1 MTMHGAPESIVRVF
15 TLHWAWKSGGLNKR
29 AYNALRRAGI
39 RHLGEL
45 ISWSRR
51 DLAMLPN
58 IYMATVLHI
67 EAVLRIH
74 GLTLKQDPAPFSPVS
89 RRRP

>member
-1 MTMHGAPESIVRVF
+1 MANERTIEPVSRVL
-15 TLHWAWKSGGLNKR
+15 TLHWAWKAGGLNKR
-29 AYNALRRAGI
+29 AYNALRRAHI

-45 ISWSRR
+45 ANWSRR

-67 EAVLRIH
+67 ESVLRIH
-74 GLTLKQDPAPFSPVS
+74 GLKLREDTAPISPLS
-89 RRRP
+89 HRR

>member
-1 MTMHGAPESIVRVF
+1 MTTQAEIPPVIRLF
-15 TLHWAWKSGGLNKR
+15 TLHWAWKSGGMNKR

-45 ISWSRR
+45 ATWSRR
-51 DLAMLPN
+51 DIAMLPN

-67 EAVLRIH
+67 EAVLRVH
-74 GLTLKQDPAPFSPVS
+74 GLTLKQDPAPFSPLS
-89 RRRP
+89 RRRR